1 MSKKWSCCQGRSTL
15 LECHQKIIKY
25 FRFLAEATDTDV
37 ELHNRGDKASLCIN
51 LCH

>member
-1 MSKKWSCCQGRSTL
+1 MELLSRSLNPFRMSSK
-15 LECHQKIIKY
+15 KIIKY
-25 FRFLAEATDTDV
+25 FKFLAEATDTDV